1 MRQSIVDFAGQR
13 AAKPSA
19 SAPGEPKPRI
29 ESDHLFQG
37 KSAIV
42 IVHQDEEYYLRI
54 TRNGKLILT
63 K

>member
-1 MRQSIVDFAGQR
+1 MRESIVKFAGQR
-13 AAKPSA
+13 AAKPNA
-19 SAPGEPKPRI
+19 SRAGEQKRRI